1 MTCLYYQKIA
11 SETYI
16 DNGNTHLNKRK
27 KQANKTVTCHH
38 AMPCHKLHTHI
49 VYAPCLCF
57 KYFKIK
63 LDRTITS
70 I

>member
-16 DNGNTHLNKRK
+16 DNGNTHYTFRK

-38 AMPCHKLHTHI
+38 AMPQVTYTSCMLH
-49 VYAPCLCF
+49 VYAL
-57 KYFKIK
+57 
-63 LDRTITS
+63 S
-70 I
+70 ISK